1 MLQTNIMI
9 TEEGPKVLGFKA
21 NFGETEAQALL
32 PLLSWN
38 TNLEEIMMACVEGRL
53 MESRKKRKINMAV
66 DDRKSAVVVLAA
78 PGFPRDFRTK
88 LPIYINRLSQSTSKY
103 IINFLLQLAKSKV
116 NMVAD
121 LNEGDLPGEHYNFYL
136 DAVSTSEP
144 SQKEPT
150 MESTGDRIMAVSAQ
164 AKTIE
169 GALERAYGIARQIEF
184 GDDVNNGPYYR
195 SDIGT

>member
-195 SDIGT
+195 TDIGT

>member
-21 NFGETEAQALL
+21 KFGETEAQALL

-53 MESRKKRKINMAV
+53 MESHKKRKVNMAV

-88 LPIYINRLSQSTSKY
+88 LPIYINRLNQSTST
-103 IINFLLQLAKSKV
+103 S
-116 NMVAD
+116 
-121 LNEGDLPGEHYNFYL
+121 
-136 DAVSTSEP
+136 STS
-144 SQKEPT
+144 SYSFQ
-150 MESTGDRIMAVSAQ
+150 S
-164 AKTIE
+164 
-169 GALERAYGIARQIEF
+169 
-184 GDDVNNGPYYR
+184 
-195 SDIGT
+195 